1 MLLKLVV
8 TCSWSD
14 GVEFSGAHCCDRF
27 RFDVNVDVVFCLKKV
42 AAERRSSRVKTKIR
56 TAEVRHNI
64 HMHMFK

>member
-27 RFDVNVDVVFCLKKV
+27 RFDVNVDVVFCLK
-42 AAERRSSRVKTKIR
+42 TKIR
-56 TAEVRHNI
+56 TAEVRLNI